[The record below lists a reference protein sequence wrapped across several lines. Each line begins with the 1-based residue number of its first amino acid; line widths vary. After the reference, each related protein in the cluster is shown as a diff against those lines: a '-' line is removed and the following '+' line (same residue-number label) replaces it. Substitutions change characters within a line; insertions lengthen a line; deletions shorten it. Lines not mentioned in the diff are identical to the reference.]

1 MQQITILLPTTMTQK
16 QNTNLNSSTLNMTPL
31 EKRSISGLSSI
42 FALRMLGL
50 FMILPVFSLAADQYN
65 GATPI
70 LIGLAIGAYGLTQ
83 ALLQIPFGMLSD
95 RIGRKRVITF
105 GLMLFAAGSVVA
117 ALADSIYMVI
127 AGRLLQGSG
136 AIAAA
141 IMALT
146 ADLTRDEHRTKAM
159 ASIGIS
165 IGLSFSIALATGAAL
180 ESWIGLSGIF
190 WATALLSLVG
200 IAVLH
205 LWVPTPTHSV
215 NHRDIEPASK
225 QFGKVL
231 RNADIMR
238 MVMSIMILHCILTAS
253 FFALPIALFEH
264 AGLAKEQHALA
275 YLPIL
280 IIAFISMVPFIL
292 IAEKRRK
299 MKPVFLGAIAVLGI
313 AQLGWAELSSSLS
326 GLLICLWLFFTA
338 FNILEASLPS
348 LMSKLSPL
356 KSKGT
361 AMGIYSSAQ
370 FIGAFIGGA
379 AGGLVYSNFGS
390 SGVFIGGAIL
400 TLTWLIF
407 ILPMK
412 PPKHLSTRIIHLNN
426 ASDDNANDIAQQ
438 INTIA
443 GVAETIVIV
452 EEQVAYV
459 KFSPDEID
467 TLALDAFCQ
476 QS

>member
-1 MQQITILLPTTMTQK
+1 MQKENTTSAMT
-16 QNTNLNSSTLNMTPL
+16 SI

-50 FMILPVFSLAADQYN
+50 FMILPVFSLAAGQYS

-95 RIGRKRVITF
+95 RIGRKRVITI
-105 GLMLFAAGSVVA
+105 GLLLFAAGSIVA

-165 IGLSFSIALATGAAL
+165 IGLSFSVALAAGAAL
-180 ESWIGLSGIF
+180 EHWIGLSGIF
-190 WATALLSLVG
+190 WATALLALVG

-205 LWVPTPTHSV
+205 LWVPTPTRLI
-215 NHRDIEPASK
+215 NHRDIEPVPK
-225 QFGKVL
+225 QFLNVF

-238 MVMSIMILHCILTAS
+238 MVFSIMILHCLLTIS

-264 AGLAKEQHALA
+264 AGLAQDQLALA

-280 IIAFISMVPFIL
+280 ILAFISMVPFII
-292 IAEKRRK
+292 IAEKYRK
-299 MKPVFLGAIAVLGI
+299 MKPVFIGAIVTLAI
-313 AQLGWAELSSSLS
+313 AQFGWSLLSNSVAGMLF
-326 GLLICLWLFFTA
+326 CLWLFFTA

-356 KSKGT
+356 ANKGT

-370 FIGAFIGGA
+370 FIGAFIGGV
-379 AGGLVYSNFGS
+379 AGGLIFSKLDV
-390 SGVFIGGAIL
+390 SGVFIAGAVLSIV
-400 TLTWLIF
+400 WLLV
-407 ILPMK
+407 ILPMN
-412 PPKHLSTRIIHLNN
+412 PPKHLSTRIIHLQ
-426 ASDDNANDIAQQ
+426 AVSTSDPNDTAQQ
-438 INTIA
+438 LNNIT
-443 GVAETIVIV
+443 GVVETVIVI
-452 EEQVAYV
+452 EEHVAYV

-467 TLALDAFCQ
+467 NNALDAFISQ
-476 QS
+476 TS

>member
-1 MQQITILLPTTMTQK
+1 MTQK
-16 QNTNLNSSTLNMTPL
+16 QTTPQSMTAL

-50 FMILPVFSLAADQYN
+50 FMILPVFSLAADQYD
-65 GATPI
+65 GATPV

-95 RIGRKRVITF
+95 RIGRKRVITI
-105 GLMLFAAGSVVA
+105 GLLLFAAGSVVA
-117 ALADSIYMVI
+117 ASADSIYMVI

-165 IGLSFSIALATGAAL
+165 IGLSFSIALASGAAL
-180 ESWIGLSGIF
+180 EHWIGLSGIF
-190 WATALLSLVG
+190 WATAVLSLVG

-205 LWVPTPTHSV
+205 LWVPTPVRISS
-215 NHRDIEPASK
+215 HRDLKPIPQ
-225 QFGKVL
+225 QFMTVF

-238 MVMSIMILHCILTAS
+238 MVVSIMLLHSLLTIS
-253 FFALPIALFEH
+253 FIALPIALYEH
-264 AGLAKEQHALA
+264 AGLAKDQQALA

-280 IIAFISMVPFIL
+280 ILAFISMVPFII
-292 IAEKRRK
+292 IAEKYRK
-299 MKPVFLGAIAVLGI
+299 MKPVFIGAIIALGI
-313 AQLGWAELSSSLS
+313 AELGWSQLSSSLA
-326 GLLICLWLFFTA
+326 GMLFCLWLFFTA

-356 KSKGT
+356 ANKGT
-361 AMGIYSSAQ
+361 AMGVYSSAQ

-379 AGGLVYSNFGS
+379 SGGLIYSKLGL
-390 SGVFIGGAIL
+390 SGVFIAGAVI
-400 TLTWLIF
+400 TVIWLIV
-407 ILPMK
+407 ILPMR
-412 PPKHLSTRIIHLNN
+412 PPKHLSTRIIHLDSISKQNT
-426 ASDDNANDIAQQ
+426 AEIANKLNS
-438 INTIA
+438 IN
-443 GVAETIVIV
+443 GVVETVIV
-452 EEQVAYV
+452 VEEHVAYV

-467 TLALDAFCQ
+467 SDALDAFQ
-476 QS
+476 

>member
-1 MQQITILLPTTMTQK
+1 MTQK
-16 QNTNLNSSTLNMTPL
+16 QSSTTSLTSL

-50 FMILPVFSLAADQYN
+50 FMILPVFSLAAHQYD
-65 GATPI
+65 GATPM

-95 RIGRKRVITF
+95 RIGRKRVITI
-105 GLMLFAAGSVVA
+105 GLLLFAAGSVVA

-165 IGLSFSIALATGAAL
+165 IGLSFSIALAAGAAL

-190 WATALLSLVG
+190 WSTALLSLVG

-205 LWVPTPTHSV
+205 LWVPTPTRLI
-215 NHRDIEPASK
+215 NHRDIEPSSQ
-225 QFGKVL
+225 QFITVF
-231 RNADIMR
+231 RNPDIMR
-238 MVMSIMILHCILTAS
+238 MVGSIMILHCLLTIS
-253 FFALPIALFEH
+253 FFALPIALLNE
-264 AGLAKEQHALA
+264 AGLAMEQHALA
-275 YLPIL
+275 YLPVLIL
-280 IIAFISMVPFIL
+280 AFISMVPFII

-299 MKPVFLGAIAVLGI
+299 MKPIFIGAIITLAI
-313 AQLGWAELSSSLS
+313 AQLGWSFLSSSLT
-326 GLLICLWLFFTA
+326 GMLFCLWLFFTA

-356 KSKGT
+356 ANKGT

-370 FIGAFIGGA
+370 FIGAFIGGIS
-379 AGGLVYSNFGS
+379 GGIIFTQFEL
-390 SGVFIGGAIL
+390 SGVFIAGALL
-400 TLTWLIF
+400 TTVWLIF
-407 ILPMK
+407 ILPMRA
-412 PPKHLSTRIIHLNN
+412 PKHLSTRILHLSNIN
-426 ASDDNANDIAQQ
+426 AENVHHIAQQ
-438 INTIA
+438 LNDID
-443 GVAETIVIV
+443 GVVETIIV
-452 EEQVAYV
+452 LEEHVAYV
-459 KFSPDEID
+459 KFDPDEID
-467 TLALDAFCQ
+467 VSVLDGFVVE
-476 QS
+476 

>member
-1 MQQITILLPTTMTQK
+1 MTQK
-16 QNTNLNSSTLNMTPL
+16 QHHTHSMTPL
-31 EKRSISGLSSI
+31 EKRSITGLSAI
-42 FALRMLGL
+42 FGLRMLGL
-50 FMILPVFSLAADQYN
+50 FMILPVFSLAADQYS
-65 GATPI
+65 GATPM

-95 RIGRKRVITF
+95 RIGRKRVITM
-105 GLMLFAAGSVVA
+105 GLILFAAGSVVA
-117 ALADSIYMVI
+117 ATADSIYMVI

-165 IGLSFSIALATGAAL
+165 IGFSFSIALASGAAL

-190 WATALLSLVG
+190 WATAVLSLVG

-205 LWVPTPTHSV
+205 LWVPTPIRCV
-215 NHRDIEPASK
+215 NHRDIEPVPR

-231 RNADIMR
+231 KNPEIMR
-238 MVMSIMILHCILTAS
+238 MVFSIMILHCLLTTS
-253 FFALPIALFEH
+253 FFALPIALQDH
-264 AGLAKEQHALA
+264 AGLARDQHALI

-299 MKPVFLGAIAVLGI
+299 MKPIFLGAIAVLAI
-313 AQLGWAELSSSLS
+313 SQLTWAMLPSSLTA
-326 GLLICLWLFFTA
+326 LLISLWLFFTA

-356 KSKGT
+356 ENKGT
-361 AMGIYSSAQ
+361 AMGIYSTAQ
-370 FIGAFIGGA
+370 FIGAFIGGTL
-379 AGGLVYSNFGS
+379 GGLMYTHYAL
-390 SGVFIGGAIL
+390 SGVFIAGAVL
-400 TLTWLIF
+400 TLIWLIVVS
-407 ILPMK
+407 PMK
-412 PPKHLSTRIIHLNN
+412 PPRHLTNRILHIDHLSATN
-426 ASDDNANDIAQQ
+426 ADDIAQQ
-438 INTIA
+438 LNAIE
-443 GVAETIVIV
+443 GVVETIVVV

-459 KFSPDEID
+459 KFAPELINSE
-467 TLALDAFCQ
+467 ALDAFSPQ
-476 QS
+476 

>member
-1 MQQITILLPTTMTQK
+1 MTQK
-16 QNTNLNSSTLNMTPL
+16 QSTPTTMTPL

-50 FMILPVFSLAADQYN
+50 FMILPVFSLAADQYS
-65 GATPI
+65 GATPM

-95 RIGRKRVITF
+95 RIGRKRVITI
-105 GLMLFAAGSVVA
+105 GLLLFAAGSVVA
-117 ALADSIYMVI
+117 AMADSIYMVI

-165 IGLSFSIALATGAAL
+165 IGLSFSIALASGAAL
-180 ESWIGLSGIF
+180 EHWIGLSGIF
-190 WATALLSLVG
+190 WATAVLSLVG

-205 LWVPTPTHSV
+205 LWVPSPTRCI
-215 NHRDIEPASK
+215 NHRDIEPAPQ
-225 QFGKVL
+225 QFLNVF

-238 MVMSIMILHCILTAS
+238 MVFSIMILHSLLTIT

-264 AGLAKEQHALA
+264 AGLAKDQHALA
-275 YLPIL
+275 YLPVLIL
-280 IIAFISMVPFIL
+280 AFISMVPFII

-299 MKPVFLGAIAVLGI
+299 MKPIFIGAVITLGI
-313 AQLGWAELSSSLS
+313 AQIGWSLLSSSLI
-326 GLLICLWLFFTA
+326 GMLFCLWLFFTA

-356 KSKGT
+356 ANKGT
-361 AMGIYSSAQ
+361 AMGVYSSAQ

-379 AGGLVYSNFGS
+379 TGGILFSYFGV
-390 SGVFIGGAIL
+390 SGVFIAGATL
-400 TLTWLIF
+400 TLIWLLVIF
-407 ILPMK
+407 PMQA
-412 PPKHLSTRIIHLNN
+412 PKHLSTRIIHLHHVSNN
-426 ASDDNANDIAQQ
+426 NSNQIAEQLNN
-438 INTIA
+438 IRGVVETII
-443 GVAETIVIV
+443 VAE
-452 EEQVAYV
+452 EHVAYV
-459 KFSPDEID
+459 KFSADEID
-467 TLALDAFCQ
+467 LDALDAFNLQ
-476 QS
+476 AS

>member
-1 MQQITILLPTTMTQK
+1 MTQK
-16 QNTNLNSSTLNMTPL
+16 QSTITPLTSL
-31 EKRSISGLSSI
+31 EKRSIAGLSSI

-50 FMILPVFSLAADQYN
+50 FMILPVFSLAAHQYN

-95 RIGRKRVITF
+95 RIGRKRVITI
-105 GLMLFAAGSVVA
+105 GLLLFAAGSVVA

-165 IGLSFSIALATGAAL
+165 IGLSFSIALAAGAAL

-190 WATALLSLVG
+190 WSTALLSLVG

-205 LWVPTPTHSV
+205 LWVPTPTRCI
-215 NHRDIEPASK
+215 NHRDIEPVPK
-225 QFGKVL
+225 QFLNVF

-238 MVMSIMILHCILTAS
+238 MVVSIMILHCLLTIS
-253 FFALPIALFEH
+253 FFALPIALFEQ
-264 AGLAKEQHALA
+264 AGLATDQHALA

-280 IIAFISMVPFIL
+280 ILAFISMVPFI
-292 IAEKRRK
+292 IVAEKRRK
-299 MKPVFLGAIAVLGI
+299 MKPIFIGAIITLAI
-313 AQLGWAELSSSLS
+313 AQLGWSFLTSSITGMLF
-326 GLLICLWLFFTA
+326 CLWLFFTA

-356 KSKGT
+356 ANKGT
-361 AMGIYSSAQ
+361 AMGVYSSAQ
-370 FIGAFIGGA
+370 FIGAFIGGV
-379 AGGLVYSNFGS
+379 AGGLIFTKFGL
-390 SGVFIGGAIL
+390 SGVFLAGAIL
-400 TLTWLIF
+400 TAIWCLF
-407 ILPMK
+407 ILPMQA
-412 PPKHLSTRIIHLNN
+412 PKHLSTRIIHLHNVTGTN
-426 ASDDNANDIAQQ
+426 ASHIAQQ
-438 INTIA
+438 LNEIT
-443 GVAETIVIV
+443 GVIETIIVV
-452 EEQVAYV
+452 EEHVAYV
-459 KFSPDEID
+459 KYAPDEID
-467 TLALDAFCQ
+467 ITVLDSFVVE
-476 QS
+476 

>member
-1 MQQITILLPTTMTQK
+1 MTQK
-16 QNTNLNSSTLNMTPL
+16 QNTSSAMTSL
-31 EKRSISGLSSI
+31 EKRSISGLSTI

-50 FMILPVFSLAADQYN
+50 FMILPVFSLAAGQYS
-65 GATPI
+65 GSTPM

-95 RIGRKRVITF
+95 RIGRKRVITI
-105 GLMLFAAGSVVA
+105 GLLLFSIGSVVA
-117 ALADSIYMVI
+117 AMADSIYMVI
-127 AGRLLQGSG
+127 AGRLIQGSG

-180 ESWIGLSGIF
+180 ESWLGLAGIF

-200 IAVLH
+200 IAILH
-205 LWVPTPTHSV
+205 LWVPTPTRLV
-215 NHRDIEPASK
+215 NHRDIEPVPQ
-225 QFGKVL
+225 QFLNVF

-238 MVMSIMILHCILTAS
+238 MVISIMILHCLLTIS
-253 FFALPIALFEH
+253 FFALPITLLEH

-275 YLPIL
+275 YLPVLIL
-280 IIAFISMVPFIL
+280 AFISMVPFII

-299 MKPVFLGAIAVLGI
+299 MKAIFIGAIAILMV
-313 AQLGWAELSSSLS
+313 AQLGWSLLSTSLT
-326 GLLICLWLFFTA
+326 GMLFCLWLFFTA

-356 KSKGT
+356 ANKGT
-361 AMGIYSSAQ
+361 AMGVYSSAQ
-370 FIGAFIGGA
+370 FIGAFIGGTL
-379 AGGLVYSNFGS
+379 GGLIFSKFDV
-390 SGVFIGGAIL
+390 SGVFIAGAVL
-400 TLTWLIF
+400 TLIWLII

-412 PPKHLSTRIIHLNN
+412 PPRHLSTRIIPIGNLTENN
-426 ASDDNANDIAQQ
+426 AHQFAQQ
-438 INTIA
+438 LNEVT
-443 GVAETIVIV
+443 GVEETIIVV
-452 EEQVAYV
+452 EEHVAYV

-467 TLALDAFCQ
+467 MNSLDSFIVE
-476 QS
+476 

>member
-1 MQQITILLPTTMTQK
+1 MTQK
-16 QNTNLNSSTLNMTPL
+16 QNTTSTLTPL
-31 EKRSISGLSSI
+31 EKRSIAGLSSI

-50 FMILPVFSLAADQYN
+50 FMILPVFSLAADQYSH
-65 GATPI
+65 ATPI

-95 RIGRKRVITF
+95 RIGRKRVITI
-105 GLMLFAAGSVVA
+105 GLLLFAAGSVVA
-117 ALADSIYMVI
+117 AMADSIYMVI

-165 IGLSFSIALATGAAL
+165 IGLSFSIALAAGAAL

-200 IAVLH
+200 IGVLH
-205 LWVPTPTHSV
+205 LWVPSPTRLV
-215 NHRDIEPASK
+215 NHRDIEPVPQ
-225 QFGKVL
+225 QFLNVF
-231 RNADIMR
+231 RNAEIMR
-238 MVMSIMILHCILTAS
+238 MVLSIMVLHCLLTIT

-264 AGLAKEQHALA
+264 AGLAKEQHGLI

-280 IIAFISMVPFIL
+280 IAAFISMVPFII

-299 MKPVFLGAIAVLGI
+299 MKPIFIGSIAVLAL
-313 AQLGWAELSSSLS
+313 AQLGWSLVS
-326 GLLICLWLFFTA
+326 TSLFGLLFCLWLFFTA

-356 KSKGT
+356 ANKGT
-361 AMGIYSSAQ
+361 AMGVYSSAQ
-370 FIGAFIGGA
+370 FLGAFIGGA
-379 AGGLVYSNFGS
+379 AGGLLFSKLGVE
-390 SGVFIGGAIL
+390 GVFIAGAIL
-400 TLTWLIF
+400 TIAWLLL

-412 PPKHLSTRIIHLNN
+412 PPRHLSTRIIHLDNVTDNN
-426 ASDDNANDIAQQ
+426 AHQYAEQLYAIS
-438 INTIA
+438 
-443 GVAETIVIV
+443 GVVDVIIVA

-459 KFSPDEID
+459 KFAPDDADIE
-467 TLALDAFCQ
+467 ALDAFNFQ
-476 QS
+476 AS

>member
-1 MQQITILLPTTMTQK
+1 MTQK
-16 QNTNLNSSTLNMTPL
+16 QNTSSTMTPL
-31 EKRSISGLSSI
+31 EKRSIAGLSSI

-50 FMILPVFSLAADQYN
+50 FMIFPVFSLAAGQYS
-65 GATPI
+65 GATPV

-95 RIGRKRVITF
+95 HIGRKRVITI
-105 GLMLFAAGSVVA
+105 GLLLFAAGSVVA

-205 LWVPTPTHSV
+205 LWVPTPTRCV
-215 NHRDIEPASK
+215 NHRDIEPVPQ
-225 QFGKVL
+225 QFLNVFH
-231 RNADIMR
+231 NADIMR
-238 MVMSIMILHCILTAS
+238 MVFSIMILHCLLTIS
-253 FFALPIALFEH
+253 FFALPIALFER
-264 AGLAKEQHALA
+264 AGLAMDQQALA
-275 YLPIL
+275 YLPVLIL
-280 IIAFISMVPFIL
+280 AFITMVPFII

-299 MKPVFLGAIAVLGI
+299 MKPIFLGAILVLGI
-313 AQLGWAELSSSLS
+313 AQLGWSLLSSSLT

-356 KSKGT
+356 ANKGT

-379 AGGLVYSNFGS
+379 AGGLIFSKFGLS
-390 SGVFIGGAIL
+390 AVFIAGAIL
-400 TLTWLIF
+400 TLIWLFF
-407 ILPMK
+407 ILPMR
-412 PPKHLSTRIIHLNN
+412 PPKHLSTRIIHL
-426 ASDDNANDIAQQ
+426 DNVTDSSAIIIAQRLNA
-438 INTIA
+438 IT
-443 GVAETIVIV
+443 GVAETIVVV

-459 KFSPDEID
+459 KFSPDEVD
-467 TLALDAFCQ
+467 ANTLDAFSTDAFSA
-476 QS
+476 QSS